1 MRALKECMNKEIY
14 ALTPLGLL
22 KNVIDESAAA
32 AAADAL
38 TLYMI
43 RNAKPGHFMG
53 IVADC
58 GVLSF
63 VQVHKGEPE

>member
-1 MRALKECMNKEIY
+1 MAEEIFEI
-14 ALTPLGLL
+14 TPLGLL
-22 KNVIDESAAA
+22 ASIMNESDAS

-53 IVADC
+53 IVAD
-58 GVLSF
+58 GGFLNF